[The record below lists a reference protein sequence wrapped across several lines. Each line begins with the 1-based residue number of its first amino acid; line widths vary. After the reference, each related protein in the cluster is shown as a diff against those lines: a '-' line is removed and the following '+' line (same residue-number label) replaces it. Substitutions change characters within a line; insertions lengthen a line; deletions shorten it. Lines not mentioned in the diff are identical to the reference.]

1 MPIYADETKISGPTS
16 DAAIAAV
23 TAYPIK
29 ALAARISG
37 PTSEAAID
45 AVMPAGGAVNI
56 QPVLPDTFVL
66 LAPAYQAAPP
76 VAVLS
81 WMLK

>member
-37 PTSEAAID
+37 PTSEAAMAAIIPTT
-45 AVMPAGGAVNI
+45 ANT
-56 QPVLPDTFVL
+56 QPVLLPPSVL
-66 LAPAYQAAPP
+66 LAPAFHVAPP
-76 VAVLS
+76 VAVLKL
-81 WMLK
+81 MVR